1 MGRRGECECGGEW
14 GGEESECGGEWGG
27 EESVS
32 VEVSGD
38 SLTEPDSHKKRD
50 VRGAWVVVKSL
61 LLQPIS

>member
-1 MGRRGECECGGEW
+1 MCGGERA
-14 GGEESECGGEWGG
+14 G

-38 SLTEPDSHKKRD
+38 SLVEPDSHEKWD
-50 VRGAWVVVKSL
+50 MRGAWVVVKSL